1 MFAEAGA
8 VTVTRVPKDD
18 ARRIA
23 RGCGASVLT
32 TLATLD
38 GDEAVDVGALGSAE
52 LVEQV
57 RLSDDD
63 VVVVRGAREQH
74 AATVIL
80 RGANDYM
87 LDEMERSFHD
97 SLCAVKRVLES
108 GSVVPGGGAVE
119 VALDI
124 YLESFATTLGSREQL
139 AIVEFANAL
148 LSIPKQLAVNAAKD
162 SIELVAKLRA
172 YHAAAQNAAPDAPR
186 SHLKNYGLDLHE
198 GKLRDNVKAG
208 VLEPAMSKIK
218 MLKSATEA
226 AINILRIDDMIK
238 LVPEQQAEDPH
249 AHIQNFLMLLY
260 ETDGNMQAQII
271 LNKIILAGE
280 SYLGRLRE
288 YDQLAQFSEDT
299 GANEVA
305 AEDRH
310 IDAGAQGEVVTRAVG
325 APLPLRDQR
334 LSLEERRLA
343 LEERKQAY
351 EIRKN
356 AKETVDQARVIYN
369 AEMDAYRDFLNA
381 AGSVRNV
388 PPVESG
394 NIFCSLQV
402 FYGNASE
409 SNHECRVAEYRYSF
423 FRSNDLLPL
432 ARKFQAICMRNT
444 QVGTYR
450 VDDAAP
456 VANRSEQAF
465 TNQVVREMAPR
476 LRVILEEVV
485 GIRNVHIQT
494 LHKNSGVDIGLT
506 AFSSDRGKLLFYL
519 PIEVKNVFG
528 LEDGPENIPEKNS
541 QNYIDNRDRL
551 RTLHC
556 HDPPLKTEA
565 LWHAFTQTAHYMMND
580 MPQTN
585 YGVVIAKNA
594 MFLLWRV
601 DSEKILISDG
611 VSYTST
617 DPHPAAII
625 SFFVAYMLRH
635 STAAN
640 IPGLNP
646 ELHLLENATDSIGGF
661 STAYE
666 SAEDVKSKLK
676 EAIDPLDFTKRSLDL
691 ACMNLSHF
699 LTSRCSVFYGTW
711 YDGQPVAVKSAP
723 MDNAELFEEISNELA
738 VYMRLKVLQGVNIPR
753 LIEYGCAYIDNEK
766 CAVLVIERIN
776 EPSLMDKSV
785 KLDERPAFKQLSIL
799 EKTACFNV
807 LEKIHRCGIAHN
819 DIRGANILFRTT
831 GNCRYVPVFIDFGF
845 AQWADRM
852 DNFNW
857 YRDRDFTA
865 LVDIFIINKND
876 EGFEQFF

>member
-1 MFAEAGA
+1 MNSEVRTSLAGQ
-8 VTVTRVPKDD
+8 
-18 ARRIA
+18 IA
-23 RGCGASVLT
+23 RFKI
-32 TLATLD
+32 
-38 GDEAVDVGALGSAE
+38 
-52 LVEQV
+52 Q
-57 RLSDDD
+57 
-63 VVVVRGAREQH
+63 
-74 AATVIL
+74 
-80 RGANDYM
+80 
-87 LDEMERSFHD
+87 
-97 SLCAVKRVLES
+97 
-108 GSVVPGGGAVE
+108 
-119 VALDI
+119 
-124 YLESFATTLGSREQL
+124 
-139 AIVEFANAL
+139 
-148 LSIPKQLAVNAAKD
+148 
-162 SIELVAKLRA
+162 
-172 YHAAAQNAAPDAPR
+172 AQ
-186 SHLKNYGLDLHE
+186 
-198 GKLRDNVKAG
+198 
-208 VLEPAMSKIK
+208 
-218 MLKSATEA
+218 
-226 AINILRIDDMIK
+226 
-238 LVPEQQAEDPH
+238 
-249 AHIQNFLMLLY
+249 LY

-646 ELHLLENATDSIGGF
+646 ELHLLENASRRQVGTRTSHTDRDGSQRQQQSTRGDSSRTRMGPIAGRRGVESLPPPTGTRYGGRPTSNAADSIGGF

-876 EGFEQFF
+876 EGFE